1 MSSYEKVAQPEAYP
15 LKRTA
20 HCPNNDLPVLI
31 YRDVL
36 QPLNEESAS
45 ERLQRHGWEKK
56 GTWGTI
62 SLKHFHPNTHECYG
76 VFQGS
81 SELVFGEGV
90 SDDVGSGVRCIVR
103 AGDVVVVPAGVGH
116 ASVSKA
122 EGAADPV
129 EGEPEY
135 RYVGVYPKGS
145 PHYKYEIGKKKLEEK
160 SGLLEE
166 VSAVPVPPN
175 DPLYGIDGPLVRI
188 WNNSRGIFTSVR
200 EALKENNL

>member
-1 MSSYEKVAQPEAYP
+1 MSSYEKVVQPEAYP

-36 QPLNEESAS
+36 QSLNEESAS
-45 ERLQRHGWEKK
+45 ERLQR
-56 GTWGTI
+56 
-62 SLKHFHPNTHECYG
+62 

-160 SGLLEE
+160 SGLIEE

-175 DPLYGIDGPLVRI
+175 DPFNGYE
-188 WNNSRGIFTSVR
+188 SQ
-200 EALKENNL
+200 ALKQALRTSGYPTRRAFIEKLDICGST